1 MTRRRQ
7 PLSVAAAIVT
17 VVLLAAGCGGE
28 EITEYQPEDRNEFL
42 QACTLPGDDPIL
54 VTSVCGCVY
63 DELVDDLAYENFRAL
78 SDELDSDEPPVDLD
92 DALVAALGTCHADR
106 VTSADDASATTS
118 EIPRSTVVDNSN

>member
-17 VVLLAAGCGGE
+17 VLLLAAGCGGE

-63 DELVDDLAYENFRAL
+63 DELVDDLAYEDFRVL
-78 SDELDSDEPPVDLD
+78 SDELDADEPPVDLD
-92 DALVAALGTCHADR
+92 DALVVALGTCLADR

-118 EIPRSTVVDNSN
+118 EIPRTTVVDNSN